1 MPESWYRSLK
11 KDEQSEEIPFIQQI
25 FSPFAKRGIYE
36 IYQSWT
42 AIEQESYSFASP
54 LEAQAQK
61 TYSEME

>member
-1 MPESWYRSLK
+1 M
-11 KDEQSEEIPFIQQI
+11 
-25 FSPFAKRGIYE
+25 YE